1 MKLEI
6 RSAIK
11 GDHETLIDIWES
23 SVRDTHDFLRECD
36 IYFFRSLII
45 EHYFNNIN
53 IMLAT
58 NNSGRILGFCGVH
71 ERNIEMLFISPESRG
86 LGIGSLLLEYAVNNQ
101 GAVKVDVNE
110 QNVQALGFYEHLG
123 FNVVGRSPL
132 DGYGKPYPLL
142 HMELKNLIAPTRRGR
157 IG

>member
-1 MKLEI
+1 
-6 RSAIK
+6 
-11 GDHETLIDIWES
+11 
-23 SVRDTHDFLRECD
+23 
-36 IYFFRSLII
+36 
-45 EHYFNNIN
+45 
-53 IMLAT
+53 MLAT